1 MGRSSSTVI
10 GHGVMGDE
18 YEGRVIGERSM
29 GLMLWMMVNEGDGG
43 WWAEAKLHGDWA
55 WDDGR

>member
-1 MGRSSSTVI
+1 VI
-10 GHGVMGDE
+10 GHGMMGDE
-18 YEGRVIGERSM
+18 YEGRVMGERSM